1 MDDIGLKIM
10 YYRNKNG
17 YSRQYLSEN
26 ICDESTLYRI
36 EKGLQLPR
44 IDILQK
50 FCDRLSIPVNYILSD
65 TEENFTTY
73 KSKIK
78 QLCRESL
85 YQQDFVTMQFHMEEA
100 IEYMKNHSSIED
112 RAFQRFISWLNGVL
126 IHKRDHHP
134 KKAEK
139 TFRKLLSNKKVINEM
154 DINIA
159 NSLALVLLELDNYDD
174 ALLFLQSALKALED
188 SSYIEDKS
196 LYPRVAYNLAYIY
209 FNRTKYEESMNICYR
224 LQYYLQTN
232 HLFYT
237 AGETKHLLG
246 ILYKKMGDLKSAQ
259 NYFEQAVNIFS
270 FEEKDSPCIKSLHNL
285 ADVHFLME
293 DFNKGNECLQKAL
306 QKVSNIDDKE
316 EAEDFR
322 KKIKH
327 TETQYARKP

>member
-1 MDDIGLKIM
+1 MEDIGYKIM
-10 YYRNKNG
+10 FYRQKNG
-17 YSRQYLSEN
+17 YSRQFLSED

-50 FCDRLSIPVNYILSD
+50 FCDRLSIPINYIFSD
-65 TEENFTTY
+65 TDENLTVY

-100 IEYMKNHSSIED
+100 IEYVKKHSRIED
-112 RAFQRFISWLNGVL
+112 RVFQRFIGWLNGVL
-126 IHKRDHHP
+126 IHKLDHHP

-139 TFRKLLSNKKVINEM
+139 AFRKLLSNKKVINEV

-159 NSLALVLLELDNYDD
+159 NSLALVLVELDNYDD
-174 ALLFLQSALKALED
+174 ALYYLKSALTALEE

-196 LYPRVAYNLAYIY
+196 LYPRVAYNLAYVH
-209 FNRTKYEESMNICYR
+209 FNKSRYNESIDICYK
-224 LQYYLQTN
+224 LQYYLKTN

-237 AGETKHLLG
+237 AGETNHLLG
-246 ILYKKMGDLKSAQ
+246 ILYKKMGDLKSSQ
-259 NYFEQAVNIFS
+259 NYFEQAVNIFT
-270 FEEKDSPCIKSLHNL
+270 FEEKDSPCIMSLHNL

-293 DFNKGNECLQKAL
+293 NFNKGNEYLQKAL
-306 QKVSNIDDKE
+306 EKVSNIDDE
-316 EAEDFR
+316 EVAEDYR
-322 KKIKH
+322 TRIKH
-327 TETQYARKP
+327 TEIQYARKQ